1 MLLHCRKVPV
11 LNNYTLHSAPR
22 TQIGLTEKFSLP
34 DPDLSPNDFGAQK
47 IRHQPLVKPSV
58 NLLSQL
64 FTNSRTRVIML
75 AAQTKGKGRRTLM
88 IGTGRIQNLSPTRLA
103 IIRLLKEWG
112 KGTATQLGK
121 ALGISR
127 IAAHQHLDWLKEHGL
142 VQVKVERKGR
152 GRPAEV
158 FSLTDLAQEQF
169 FPRRY
174 DVLAFTALDEVASEL
189 GDKFLI
195 RIFRRYRE
203 KLTERLGSIK
213 GSLRER
219 VQTLADLFTDE
230 GYLASVE
237 ETDDGFV
244 LSFVNCPIAQ
254 IARRFQ
260 EACISEE
267 EVLTKI
273 LGIPVTSE
281 CRQVSGSACCRYFI
295 PKQKVKG
302 QGSK

>member
-1 MLLHCRKVPV
+1 MLV
-11 LNNYTLHSAPR
+11 
-22 TQIGLTEKFSLP
+22 
-34 DPDLSPNDFGAQK
+34 AQNE
-47 IRHQPLVKPSV
+47 RQ
-58 NLLSQL
+58 
-64 FTNSRTRVIML
+64 
-75 AAQTKGKGRRTLM
+75 GRRTLM
-88 IGTGRIQNLSPTRLA
+88 TETRKVQNLSPTRLA
-103 IIRLLKEWG
+103 IVRLLKEWG

-127 IAAHQHLDWLKEHGL
+127 VAAHQHLDWLKEQGL
-142 VQVKVERKGR
+142 VQVEVERKGR

-158 FSLTDLAQEQF
+158 FSLTELAQEQL

-189 GDKFLI
+189 GDKFLL

-203 KLTERLGSIK
+203 KLTERLRSVK
-213 GSLRER
+213 GDLRER
-219 VQTLADLFTDE
+219 VQTLAELFTEE
-230 GYLASVE
+230 GYLASLE
-237 ETDDGFV
+237 ETEDGFV

-273 LGIPVTSE
+273 LDIPVTSE
-281 CRQVSGSACCRYFI
+281 CRQSTGSTCCRYFI
-295 PKQKVKG
+295 AKPKAQR
-302 QGSK
+302 QGSENDNETRRTQKPNKEVV

>member
-1 MLLHCRKVPV
+1 
-11 LNNYTLHSAPR
+11 
-22 TQIGLTEKFSLP
+22 
-34 DPDLSPNDFGAQK
+34 
-47 IRHQPLVKPSV
+47 
-58 NLLSQL
+58 
-64 FTNSRTRVIML
+64 
-75 AAQTKGKGRRTLM
+75 M
-88 IGTGRIQNLSPTRLA
+88 IGTERNQNLSPTRLA

-127 IAAHQHLDWLKEHGL
+127 VAAHQHLDWLKEQGL

-158 FSLTDLAQEQF
+158 FSLTELAQEQF

-189 GDKFLI
+189 GDKFLL

-203 KLTERLGSIK
+203 KLTERLRSVK
-213 GSLRER
+213 GDLRER
-219 VQTLADLFTDE
+219 VQTLAELFTEE
-230 GYLASVE
+230 GYLASLE

-244 LSFVNCPIAQ
+244 LSFINCPIAQ

-273 LGIPVTSE
+273 LDMPVTSE
-281 CRQVSGSACCRYFI
+281 CRQSTGSTCCRYFI
-295 PKQKVKG
+295 AKPKGKVQNDNATRRAQKPNKEVV
-302 QGSK
+302 

>member
-1 MLLHCRKVPV
+1 ML
-11 LNNYTLHSAPR
+11 T
-22 TQIGLTEKFSLP
+22 
-34 DPDLSPNDFGAQK
+34 
-47 IRHQPLVKPSV
+47 
-58 NLLSQL
+58 
-64 FTNSRTRVIML
+64 
-75 AAQTKGKGRRTLM
+75 AQTKGKGRRTLM
-88 IGTGRIQNLSPTRLA
+88 PETGKVQNLSPTRFA

-112 KGTATQLGK
+112 KGTATQLSK
-121 ALGISR
+121 ALDISR
-127 IAAHQHLDWLKEHGL
+127 VAAHQHLDWLKEQGL
-142 VQVKVERKGR
+142 VQVKVERRGR

-189 GDKFLI
+189 GDKFLL

-203 KLTERLGSIK
+203 KLTERLGGVK

-219 VQTLADLFTDE
+219 VQALADLFTDE
-230 GYLASVE
+230 GYLASLE
-237 ETDDGFV
+237 ETEDGFV

-267 EVLTKI
+267 EALTKI

-281 CRQVSGSACCRYFI
+281 CRQSTGSACCRYFI
-295 PKQKVKG
+295 SKPKAKR
-302 QGSK
+302 QG